1 MSDLL
6 SSQVKPNTQD
16 FMSLIALK
24 KHTLKYLLLAYFEGE
39 IISFRATE
47 STKRLSAIS
56 TAAPCINWF

>member
-6 SSQVKPNTQD
+6 SSQVKPNAQD

-39 IISFRATE
+39 ITSFRATE
-47 STKRLSAIS
+47 SAKCMSAIS
-56 TAAPCINWF
+56 TAAPCIGRF